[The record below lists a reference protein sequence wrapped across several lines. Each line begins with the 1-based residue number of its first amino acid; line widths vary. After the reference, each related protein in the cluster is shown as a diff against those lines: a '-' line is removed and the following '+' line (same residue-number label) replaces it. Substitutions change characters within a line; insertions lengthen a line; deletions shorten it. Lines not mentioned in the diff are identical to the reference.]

1 MPHPPTPEVV
11 STTVFVNPRVQLHI
25 EGGVRALVVAGI
37 PVLHYSASDGAASA
51 LARVML
57 VQEELAGAGEVASAF
72 SLSRMSVY
80 RELERY
86 EEHGLEGL
94 GKHKAGPKGPSKL
107 KDAAARQMLA
117 LKRKGMP
124 NRQIAVRLG
133 VSEGG
138 VRDALK
144 RVGYRPASEP
154 QQQSLLPKAPI
165 APGPQCELRP
175 APSVAVVAEPPVAAL
190 VPPATTDEPAA
201 VAEPPSKPEATRPSA
216 GVAIEERDST
226 DAQAT
231 IARGE
236 PIGVG
241 QAGVMVGVDPW
252 DRTSDRMFARV
263 GMLTEAPPQFG
274 NCQAVAGLGVLL
286 ALPALMAT
294 GIFDVAEKA
303 YGGFGAAFYGVR
315 SVFTCLSLMALL
327 RVKRAEHLRHHSPPM
342 MGRVLG
348 LDRAPEVKT
357 LRRKVAL
364 LAMRG
369 RSEEFQRA
377 LARRRAEANPEAM
390 GFLYCDGHV
399 RPYSGKI
406 DIPKA
411 HVTRMRLSMPAT
423 VDHWVNSRDGEPLLV
438 FTATATG
445 SMAKE
450 MLAIAREVKALL
462 GERRATIVFD
472 RGGWSPKL
480 FADLITMGFDILTYR
495 KGHIPKVRKKS
506 FKKREGVF
514 DGHPVAYSL
523 AERKLTLKFKGG
535 GKLVL
540 REVVRL
546 SEDGQHQ
553 TSIVTSRKDLS
564 DVEVAYRM
572 FARWRQENF
581 FKYMDDEFEID
592 SLWTYGSE
600 EADAN
605 RDVPN
610 PVRKEKEQALREAK
624 GEVARLERLLGAAAA
639 HNEES
644 KRPTMRGFKIA
655 NASVGQQL
663 REACAKVERMREELR
678 DVPKR
683 VSASEAADGEPVLRL
698 KTETKRLTDT
708 IKSVAYQAETSLFR
722 MIRSH
727 YSRHED
733 EGRKLIASAMQ
744 LSGDIKVGAR
754 ELHITLAPAASPN
767 RTRAIAQ
774 LCDELNAGETT
785 YPGTQL
791 RLRYAIREA

>member
-1 MPHPPTPEVV
+1 MPLTPTPDVV
-11 STTVFVNPRVQLHI
+11 STTVHLNPRVQLHL

-37 PVLHYSASDGAASA
+37 PVLHYSASDAAASA

-57 VQEELAGAGEVASAF
+57 VQEELAGASEVAKAF

-86 EEHGLEGL
+86 DERGLDGL

-117 LKRKGMP
+117 LKRRGMP

-144 RVGYRPASEP
+144 RMGFRPATEP
-154 QQQSLLPKAPI
+154 QQQSLLPQAPVTLS
-165 APGPQCELRP
+165 PQCESRP
-175 APSVAVVAEPPVAAL
+175 APSVVVVR
-190 VPPATTDEPAA
+190 
-201 VAEPPSKPEATRPSA
+201 AEPPSKPEPAQPSTEA
-216 GVAIEERDST
+216 VAEEQDAIEPQTS
-226 DAQAT
+226 

-236 PIGVG
+236 PVGAG

-252 DRTSDRMFARV
+252 DRTLDRVCARM
-263 GMLTEAPPQFG
+263 GLLSEAPPQFG
-274 NCQAVAGLGVLL
+274 TCETVAGLGVLL

-294 GIFDVAEKA
+294 GIFDIAAKV
-303 YGGFGAAFYGVR
+303 YGDFGAAFYGVR
-315 SVFTCLSLMALL
+315 SVFACLSLMALM

-364 LAMRG
+364 LAQQG
-369 RSEEFQRA
+369 KSEAFQRA
-377 LARRRAEANPEAM
+377 LARRRIEANPEAV

-399 RPYSGKI
+399 RPYSGEI

-438 FTATATG
+438 ITATPTA

-450 MLAIAREVKALL
+450 MLAIAREVKTLL
-462 GERRATIVFD
+462 GERSATIVFD

-480 FADLITMGFDILTYR
+480 FAELITMGFDILTYR
-495 KGHIPKVRKKS
+495 KGRIPKMRKKS

-514 DGHPVAYSL
+514 DGHAVTYTL
-523 AERKLTLKFKGG
+523 AERKLTLKFRGG
-535 GKLVL
+535 GKLLL

-546 SEDGQHQ
+546 SEDGEHQ
-553 TSIVTSRKDLS
+553 TSIVTSRKELS
-564 DVEVAYRM
+564 DVDVAYRM

-581 FKYMDDEFEID
+581 FKYMDDEFAID
-592 SLWTYGSE
+592 TLWTYGSE

-610 PVRKEKEQALREAK
+610 PERKDKEQALREAK
-624 GEVARLERLLGAAAA
+624 EKVAGLERILGAAASQ
-639 HNEES
+639 NEES

-655 NASVGQQL
+655 NAAVRQEL
-663 REACAKVERMREELR
+663 CEACARVERLREGLR
-678 DVPKR
+678 EVPRR
-683 VSASEAADGEPVLRL
+683 VTASEAADGEPVLRL
-698 KTETKRLTDT
+698 KTEAKRLTDT
-708 IKSVAYQAETSLFR
+708 IKSVAYQAETALFR
-722 MIRSH
+722 LIRSH
-727 YSRHED
+727 YSRHEE

-744 LSGDIKVGAR
+744 LSGDIKVEAG
-754 ELHITLAPAASPN
+754 ELHITLAPTASPN
-767 RTRAIAQ
+767 RTRAIAR
-774 LCDELNAGETT
+774 LCDELNASETT